1 VIVAVI
7 ITVII
12 IIIVNARIIMTLS
25 RKSLQ
30 GHCTIYRVTT
40 CLENL
45 EYLGMM
51 KLIAS
56 WKCPETDQSQENVRE
71 KSYQVKP
78 FIANF
83 IFRAT
88 PVFSRLL

>member
-1 VIVAVI
+1 MSYYVIVVVI

-56 WKCPETDQSQENVRE
+56 WKCPETDQ
-71 KSYQVKP
+71 KSGKCQGKILSGKTVYCQLH
-78 FIANF
+78 F
-83 IFRAT
+83 
-88 PVFSRLL
+88 